1 MENSEK
7 TPEELL
13 KEIAWKIEK
22 EPHSVKDVKS
32 LYESKKRLD
41 NAIVSLLEYKIDTER
56 ADKTSQEVYEKLKM
70 ETVSSLLQDLVDLG
84 KKYRDRLGESFAR
97 MGFKILEQIRA
108 GRRSDVEYSVVRIF
122 ITNGETIPDKLVEAF
137 KPKYDDETF
146 KAFMYAFIGSIIKP
160 KEKEG

>member
-1 MENSEK
+1 MENIEK

-13 KEIAWKIEK
+13 KDIAWKIEK

-41 NAIVSLLEYKIDTER
+41 NAIFSLLEYKIDTER
-56 ADKTSQEVYEKLKM
+56 ADKTSQEVYKKLKM
-70 ETVSSLLQDLVDLG
+70 ETVSSLLQDLADLG
-84 KKYRDRLGESFAR
+84 KKYRDRLGENFAT
-97 MGFKILEQIRA
+97 MGFKILEQVRA

-122 ITNGETIPDKLVEAF
+122 ITNGETIPDKLIEAF
-137 KPKYDDETF
+137 KPYYDEDTF

>member
-56 ADKTSQEVYEKLKM
+56 ADKTSQEVYKKLKM
-70 ETVSSLLQDLVDLG
+70 ETVSSLLQDLADLG
-84 KKYRDRLGESFAR
+84 KKYRDKLGENFAT

-122 ITNGETIPDKLVEAF
+122 ITNGETIPDKLIEAF
-137 KPKYDDETF
+137 KPYYDEDTF